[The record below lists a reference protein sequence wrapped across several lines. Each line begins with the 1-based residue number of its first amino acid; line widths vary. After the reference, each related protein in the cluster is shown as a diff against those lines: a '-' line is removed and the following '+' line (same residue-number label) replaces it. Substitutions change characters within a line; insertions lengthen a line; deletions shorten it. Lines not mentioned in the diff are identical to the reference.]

1 MDLPTTLGDD
11 LARICLGAAAGQ
23 TAIGDSTT
31 VWLYKLMRA
40 AVDHAVRTDPARTE
54 IVIDTDN
61 FPTDRY
67 VAEGI
72 AAERGLTLRWIEVDT
87 SEGVTADQLREA
99 VGERTALVVLNHVA
113 YRSAWLAD
121 APELTRIAHDAGA
134 LVLWDL
140 CHSAGA
146 VPVALDEW
154 DVDLAVGC
162 TYKYLN
168 GGPGSPAFG
177 YVNARLQGDLTQP
190 IQGWMGHADPFLMG
204 PGYTPAPGI
213 RRFISG
219 TPPILGMVAM
229 QSMLE
234 LVEEA
239 GIEAIRAKSVALTSY
254 AVELADATL
263 PEVTLASPRDPA
275 QRGGHVTLHHDRMR
289 EVTARLWER
298 DVIPDYRDPGGLRIG
313 LSPLSTSFDEVER
326 GIAGRR
332 GGPAMSTGTDTAS
345 GSGAPSSGPARVRPG
360 RTTLVGQ
367 GVRLEPI
374 GPQHVDDLYA
384 ATCGEDDDAIWT
396 YLFWDRP
403 RDRDELAAIVEHG
416 KADPGQVMYAIV
428 AVETGRAVGFC
439 SLMRIDPAM
448 GSIEVGGIA
457 FGRQLQRSRAATE
470 AMALL
475 MRHAFDDLG
484 YRRYEWKC
492 DSLNAPSRRAAIRL
506 GFIWEGR
513 FRNALVYKGRNRDT
527 DWFSIT
533 DLEWPRVSKA
543 LDAWLDDSNFDDRGR
558 QRVRLAARPPEPDA
572 PEQGAVRWTSASAS
586 SPSS

>member
-1 MDLPTTLGDD
+1 VVTTAAELDAADPLARFRERFVGADTDLVYFDGNSLGRPVASAADRLGEFVRQEWGGRLIRGWDESWMELPTRLGDD
-11 LARICLGAAAGQ
+11 LGRVTLGAAAGQ
-23 TAIGDSTT
+23 TAVGDSTT

-40 AVDHAVRTDPARTE
+40 AVDHAVRTDPGRTE

-87 SEGVTADQLREA
+87 STGVTADQLTDA
-99 VGERTALVVLNHVA
+99 VGECTALVVLNHVA

-121 APELTRIAHDAGA
+121 APDLTRIAHAAGA

-154 DVDLAVGC
+154 DADLAVGC

-177 YVNARLQGDLTQP
+177 YVNTRLQEELTQP

-204 PGYTPAPGI
+204 PGYTPAPGM

-239 GIEAIRAKSVALTSY
+239 GIDAIRAKSVALTSY

-263 PEVTLASPRDPA
+263 PEVTIASPRDA
-275 QRGGHVTLHHDRMR
+275 ALRGGHVTLHHDRMR
-289 EVTARLWER
+289 EVTARLWRR

-326 GIAGRR
+326 GIA
-332 GGPAMSTGTDTAS
+332 A
-345 GSGAPSSGPARVRPG
+345 
-360 RTTLVGQ
+360 
-367 GVRLEPI
+367 
-374 GPQHVDDLYA
+374 
-384 ATCGEDDDAIWT
+384 
-396 YLFWDRP
+396 
-403 RDRDELAAIVEHG
+403 
-416 KADPGQVMYAIV
+416 V
-428 AVETGRAVGFC
+428 A
-439 SLMRIDPAM
+439 
-448 GSIEVGGIA
+448 
-457 FGRQLQRSRAATE
+457 E
-470 AMALL
+470 AL
-475 MRHAFDDLG
+475 R
-484 YRRYEWKC
+484 
-492 DSLNAPSRRAAIRL
+492 
-506 GFIWEGR
+506 
-513 FRNALVYKGRNRDT
+513 
-527 DWFSIT
+527 
-533 DLEWPRVSKA
+533 
-543 LDAWLDDSNFDDRGR
+543 
-558 QRVRLAARPPEPDA
+558 
-572 PEQGAVRWTSASAS
+572 
-586 SPSS
+586 

>member
-1 MDLPTTLGDD
+1 VTTAAALDGADPLAYLRARFLGAESDLVYFDGNSLGRPVSATVERLGDFIRDEWGGRLIRGWDEQWMRLPTTLGDD
-11 LARICLGAAAGQ
+11 LARVCLGAAAGQ

-40 AVDHAVRTDPARTE
+40 AVDHAVRTDPGRTE

-87 SEGVTADQLREA
+87 SEGVTADQLRAA
-99 VGERTALVVLNHVA
+99 VGERTALVVLCHVA

-140 CHSAGA
+140 CHSAGS
-146 VPVALDEW
+146 VPIALDDW
-154 DVDLAVGC
+154 DADLAVGC
-162 TYKYLN
+162 SYKYLN

-177 YVNARLQGDLTQP
+177 YVNARLQGELTQP

-204 PGYTPAPGI
+204 PGYAPARGI

-229 QSMLE
+229 QGMLE
-234 LVEEA
+234 LIDEA
-239 GIEAIRAKSVALTSY
+239 GMEAIRAKSVALTSY
-254 AVELADATL
+254 AVEVADATL

-326 GIAGRR
+326 GMEAV
-332 GGPAMSTGTDTAS
+332 AAALQGT
-345 GSGAPSSGPARVRPG
+345 R
-360 RTTLVGQ
+360 
-367 GVRLEPI
+367 
-374 GPQHVDDLYA
+374 
-384 ATCGEDDDAIWT
+384 
-396 YLFWDRP
+396 
-403 RDRDELAAIVEHG
+403 
-416 KADPGQVMYAIV
+416 
-428 AVETGRAVGFC
+428 
-439 SLMRIDPAM
+439 
-448 GSIEVGGIA
+448 
-457 FGRQLQRSRAATE
+457 
-470 AMALL
+470 
-475 MRHAFDDLG
+475 
-484 YRRYEWKC
+484 
-492 DSLNAPSRRAAIRL
+492 
-506 GFIWEGR
+506 
-513 FRNALVYKGRNRDT
+513 
-527 DWFSIT
+527 
-533 DLEWPRVSKA
+533 
-543 LDAWLDDSNFDDRGR
+543 
-558 QRVRLAARPPEPDA
+558 
-572 PEQGAVRWTSASAS
+572 
-586 SPSS
+586 

>member
-1 MDLPTTLGDD
+1 VVTNPIQTGPTKSGAEQLDAADPLARFRDRFVGADTDLVYFDGNSLGRPVAAAAERLGEFVRQDWGGRLIRGWDESWMDLPTRLGDD
-11 LARICLGAAAGQ
+11 LGRVALGAAAGQ
-23 TAIGDSTT
+23 TAVGDSTT

-40 AVDHAVRTDPARTE
+40 AVDHAVRTDPGRTE

-87 SEGVTADQLREA
+87 SAGVTAEQLTEA

-121 APELTRIAHDAGA
+121 AAELTRIVHAAGA

-146 VPVALDEW
+146 VQVALDEW

-177 YVNARLQGDLTQP
+177 YVNARLQGELTQP

-263 PEVTLASPRDPA
+263 PGVTLASPRDPA
-275 QRGGHVTLHHDRMR
+275 LRGGHVTLHHDRMR

-326 GIAGRR
+326 GIA
-332 GGPAMSTGTDTAS
+332 A
-345 GSGAPSSGPARVRPG
+345 
-360 RTTLVGQ
+360 
-367 GVRLEPI
+367 
-374 GPQHVDDLYA
+374 
-384 ATCGEDDDAIWT
+384 
-396 YLFWDRP
+396 
-403 RDRDELAAIVEHG
+403 
-416 KADPGQVMYAIV
+416 V
-428 AVETGRAVGFC
+428 A
-439 SLMRIDPAM
+439 
-448 GSIEVGGIA
+448 
-457 FGRQLQRSRAATE
+457 E
-470 AMALL
+470 AL
-475 MRHAFDDLG
+475 R
-484 YRRYEWKC
+484 
-492 DSLNAPSRRAAIRL
+492 
-506 GFIWEGR
+506 
-513 FRNALVYKGRNRDT
+513 
-527 DWFSIT
+527 
-533 DLEWPRVSKA
+533 
-543 LDAWLDDSNFDDRGR
+543 
-558 QRVRLAARPPEPDA
+558 
-572 PEQGAVRWTSASAS
+572 
-586 SPSS
+586 

>member
-1 MDLPTTLGDD
+1 MTNLIQQGAAELDAADPLARFRDRFVGAASDLVYFDGNSLGRPVAATADRLGAFVEQDWGGRLIRGWDEQWMELPTTLGDD

-23 TAIGDSTT
+23 TAVGDSTT

-40 AVDHAVRTDPARTE
+40 AVDHAVRTDPGRTE

-121 APELTRIAHDAGA
+121 APELTRISQDAGA

-140 CHSAGA
+140 CHSAGS

-154 DVDLAVGC
+154 DADVAVGC

-177 YVNARLQGDLTQP
+177 YVNARLQDRLTQP

-204 PGYTPAPGI
+204 PGYTPAPGM

-229 QSMLE
+229 QDMLA

-263 PEVTLASPRDPA
+263 PDVTLASPRDPA
-275 QRGGHVTLHHDRMR
+275 RRGGHVTLHHDRMR
-289 EVTARLWER
+289 EVTALLWEQ
-298 DVIPDYRDPGGLRIG
+298 DVIPDYRDPGGLRLG

-326 GIAGRR
+326 GIA
-332 GGPAMSTGTDTAS
+332 A
-345 GSGAPSSGPARVRPG
+345 
-360 RTTLVGQ
+360 
-367 GVRLEPI
+367 
-374 GPQHVDDLYA
+374 
-384 ATCGEDDDAIWT
+384 
-396 YLFWDRP
+396 
-403 RDRDELAAIVEHG
+403 
-416 KADPGQVMYAIV
+416 V
-428 AVETGRAVGFC
+428 A
-439 SLMRIDPAM
+439 
-448 GSIEVGGIA
+448 
-457 FGRQLQRSRAATE
+457 E
-470 AMALL
+470 AL
-475 MRHAFDDLG
+475 R
-484 YRRYEWKC
+484 
-492 DSLNAPSRRAAIRL
+492 
-506 GFIWEGR
+506 
-513 FRNALVYKGRNRDT
+513 
-527 DWFSIT
+527 
-533 DLEWPRVSKA
+533 
-543 LDAWLDDSNFDDRGR
+543 
-558 QRVRLAARPPEPDA
+558 
-572 PEQGAVRWTSASAS
+572 
-586 SPSS
+586 

>member
-1 MDLPTTLGDD
+1 VVTTPIPSGPIQAGAEQLDAADPLARFRDRFVGADTDLVYFDGNSLGRPVAAAADRLGEFVRQDWGGRLIRGWDESWMELPTRLGDD
-11 LARICLGAAAGQ
+11 LGRIALGAAAGQ
-23 TAIGDSTT
+23 TAVGDSTT

-40 AVDHAVRTDPARTE
+40 AVDHAVRTDPRRTE

-87 SEGVTADQLREA
+87 SAGVTAEQLTAA

-121 APELTRIAHDAGA
+121 LPELTRVAHAAGA

-146 VPVALDEW
+146 VPVALDES

-177 YVNARLQGDLTQP
+177 YVNARLQGELTQP

-204 PGYTPAPGI
+204 PGYRPAPGM

-239 GIEAIRAKSVALTSY
+239 GMDAIRAKSVALTSY

-275 QRGGHVTLHHDRMR
+275 LRGGHVTLHHDRMR

-298 DVIPDYRDPGGLRIG
+298 DVVPDYRDPGGLRIG

-326 GIAGRR
+326 GIA
-332 GGPAMSTGTDTAS
+332 A
-345 GSGAPSSGPARVRPG
+345 
-360 RTTLVGQ
+360 
-367 GVRLEPI
+367 
-374 GPQHVDDLYA
+374 
-384 ATCGEDDDAIWT
+384 
-396 YLFWDRP
+396 
-403 RDRDELAAIVEHG
+403 
-416 KADPGQVMYAIV
+416 V
-428 AVETGRAVGFC
+428 A
-439 SLMRIDPAM
+439 
-448 GSIEVGGIA
+448 
-457 FGRQLQRSRAATE
+457 E
-470 AMALL
+470 AL
-475 MRHAFDDLG
+475 R
-484 YRRYEWKC
+484 
-492 DSLNAPSRRAAIRL
+492 
-506 GFIWEGR
+506 
-513 FRNALVYKGRNRDT
+513 
-527 DWFSIT
+527 
-533 DLEWPRVSKA
+533 
-543 LDAWLDDSNFDDRGR
+543 
-558 QRVRLAARPPEPDA
+558 
-572 PEQGAVRWTSASAS
+572 
-586 SPSS
+586 